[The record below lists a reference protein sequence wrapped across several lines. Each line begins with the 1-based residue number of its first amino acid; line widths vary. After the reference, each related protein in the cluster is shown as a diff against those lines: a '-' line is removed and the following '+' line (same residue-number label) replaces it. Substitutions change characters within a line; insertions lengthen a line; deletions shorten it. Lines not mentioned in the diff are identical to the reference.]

1 MSPTLQGIAWM
12 AASSVLWTLI
22 EALGRQV
29 PRGYSPYQ
37 TVWVRYATHL
47 VVMLAI
53 LGPWRGA
60 ELVRTRRPGLQIL
73 RSLLMLGMPVCFI
86 VAVGR
91 LSAAETWSIFWVSPV
106 LVALLSRWWLG
117 ERSGLRHWAA
127 AAAAL
132 LGASLILGTGPGA
145 LRGAA
150 VLPLGMAACFSVYVV
165 MTRAMR
171 EETTTATLFYTAL
184 FVLVPLSVGLPAFW
198 HALRWEA
205 ALPMA
210 AIGVAGLFGLL
221 ALDRAL
227 HLAPASVVAPFAALQ
242 AVWTLLLDH
251 LLFGHRVGAA
261 QFCGALALVG
271 GGLYVCVRE
280 WAAGTALRRA

>member
-1 MSPTLQGIAWM
+1 MSRTLQGIAWM
-12 AASSVLWTLI
+12 TASSVLWTLI
-22 EALGRQV
+22 EALGRKV
-29 PRGYSPYQ
+29 PSGYSPYQ

-47 VVMLAI
+47 AVMLAI

-60 ELVRTRRPGLQIL
+60 ELIRTQRPGLQIL

-91 LSAAETWSIFWVSPV
+91 LSAAETWSIFWVSPF

-117 ERSGLRHWAA
+117 ERSCPRHWAA
-127 AAAAL
+127 AATAL
-132 LGASLILGTGPGA
+132 IGALLILGAGPGA
-145 LRGAA
+145 FRVAA

-184 FVLVPLSVGLPAFW
+184 FVLVPLTFGIPAFW

-210 AIGVAGLFGLL
+210 AIGVVGFFGLL

-227 HLAPASVVAPFAALQ
+227 HLAPASVVAPFAVLQ

-251 LLFGHRVGAA
+251 LLFGHRVGAG
-261 QFCGALALVG
+261 QLCGALALVG
-271 GGLYVCVRE
+271 GGLYVCARE
-280 WAAGTALRRA
+280 WAGGEGPRRA